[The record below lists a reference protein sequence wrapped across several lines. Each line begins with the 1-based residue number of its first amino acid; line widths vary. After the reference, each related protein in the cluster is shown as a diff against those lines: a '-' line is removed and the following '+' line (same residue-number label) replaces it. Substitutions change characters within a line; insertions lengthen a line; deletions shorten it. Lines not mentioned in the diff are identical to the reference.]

1 MSETALDAL
10 PPAATPSERAP
21 AAAQPRE
28 LIGAGTVTLVIHVV
42 FVISGIAALIYQL
55 VWQRSLMMIYGSN
68 IESVAMVVSAF
79 MIGLGIGSIAGGA
92 VSKKRVPLVL
102 LFSGAELLIGLY
114 GIISLKLFHWVG
126 SYTLHAG
133 TFQTGVLAFALVFV
147 PTLFMGATLPLL
159 VAYRVN
165 TTHHVGQSVSWL
177 YFVNTLGAAIGA
189 FVATFF
195 VMGSR
200 GLSGSVKFAA
210 ELNVISA
217 VAVLAVWLLRRRA

>member
-1 MSETALDAL
+1 MDTL
-10 PPAATPSERAP
+10 PSAATPPRSDAP
-21 AAAQPRE
+21 AASTGRE
-28 LIGAGTVTLVIHVV
+28 LISAGTVTFVVHTV
-42 FVISGIAALIYQL
+42 FVISGIAALIYQIA
-55 VWQRSLMMIYGSN
+55 WQRSLMMIYGSN

-92 VSKKRVPLVL
+92 VSKQRVPLVL

-126 SYTLHAG
+126 SYTLNVG
-133 TFQTGVLAFALVFV
+133 TLQTGVLAFALVFV

-165 TTHHVGQSVSWL
+165 LTRHVGQSVSWL

-195 VMGSR
+195 VLGER
-200 GLSGSVKFAA
+200 GLSGAVKLAA

-217 VAVLAVWLLRRRA
+217 VAILAVWLLRRRA